1 MAVARQIILLVA
13 MVVFFLVQCF
23 AAPFLDPVSNA
34 SEWTSRMNY
43 VLTALLSPLRLS
55 HDEILATLNT
65 VLHQISIVCAMRVY
79 LIHHCVDHGKHG
91 MAKTALCAL
100 AGKHSLQLPKRNP

>member
-1 MAVARQIILLVA
+1 MVTDPSLRYQVIIGYTFLTKGVQEQIAKAIDVYGTSTRILLH
-13 MVVFFLVQCF
+13 
-23 AAPFLDPVSNA
+23 
-34 SEWTSRMNY
+34 

-65 VLHQISIVCAMRVY
+65 VLHQVSIVCAMRVY

-91 MAKTALCAL
+91 MAKTALCDL
-100 AGKHSLQLPKRNP
+100 AGKHSQQLPKRNP